1 MMAQH
6 LQLNLKANYWPQ
18 LMSEAPTYSS
28 EELCAL
34 IEMGYQSKNTTE
46 DIKTLALRFAELI
59 TTELTD

>member
-6 LQLNLKANYWPQ
+6 LQLNLKSNYWPQ
-18 LMSEAPTYSS
+18 LIQAAPTYSA

-34 IEMGYQSKNTTE
+34 IEMGYQSKNATE
-46 DIKTLALRFAELI
+46 DIEALTLRFVELI